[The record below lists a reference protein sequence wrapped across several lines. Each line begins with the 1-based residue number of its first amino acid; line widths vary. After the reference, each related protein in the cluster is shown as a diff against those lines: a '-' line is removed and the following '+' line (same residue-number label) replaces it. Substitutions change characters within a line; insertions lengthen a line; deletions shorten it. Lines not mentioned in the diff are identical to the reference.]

1 MLLEGNFQGVQH
13 VGIPVVDI
21 DKTQKWYRD
30 ILGFKLVHSH
40 AVPVEGGEVKL
51 AFLELGGLQVKLYQ
65 LIGEALE
72 EIKTRGNGHIDHFT
86 IDVLDVEKA
95 INDVLAAGAVLDKDT
110 PDGSV
115 PNPSWPPDGCKYV
128 FLKSP
133 NGEKVEFNQRLGLDP
148 NRRKENL
155 GGWAHLGI
163 PTIDY
168 QQIKAF
174 YEQFGFK
181 EIMYVNIPVGDE
193 KIHIIMV
200 EKNGFILEFY
210 QLFGN
215 DLEEIRTRKDGYIDH
230 ITFGVLDIDQAYQE
244 LKAAGL
250 KILVDKPIFLRG
262 VWGKGVKYFFI
273 RGPEGEKIEFNQK
286 VH

>member
-30 ILGFKLVHSH
+30 ILGFKLVHH
-40 AVPVEGGEVKL
+40 YAVPVEGGEVKL
-51 AFLELGGLQVKLYQ
+51 AFLELVNLQVELYQ
-65 LIGEALE
+65 LGGEALE
-72 EIKTRGNGHIDHFT
+72 EIKTRGNGHIDHFA
-86 IDVLDVEKA
+86 IDVLDVKKA
-95 INDVLAAGAVLDKDT
+95 MNDALAAGAMLDKDT
-110 PDGSV
+110 QDGPV

-128 FLKSP
+128 FLKLP
-133 NGEKVEFNQRLGLDP
+133 NGEKVEFNQHLGLDP

-163 PTIDY
+163 PTTDY

-181 EIMYVNIPVGDE
+181 EVMYVNIPVGDE
-193 KIHIIMV
+193 KIHITMV

-210 QLFGN
+210 QLFGD
-215 DLEEIRTRKDGYIDH
+215 DLKEVRTRKDGYIDH

-250 KILVDKPIFLRG
+250 KILVDRPVFLRG

-273 RGPEGEKIEFNQK
+273 RGPEGEKVKFNQK

>member
-1 MLLEGNFQGVQH
+1 MLLEGNFRGVRH

-30 ILGFKLVHSH
+30 ILGFKLVHSC
-40 AVPVEGGEVKL
+40 VVSVKGDKVKL
-51 AFLELGGLQVKLYQ
+51 TFLELGDLQVELYQ
-65 LIGEALE
+65 SIDETSE
-72 EIKTRGNGHIDHFT
+72 KIKTRGNGHIDHFA
-86 IDVLDVEKA
+86 INVLDIDKA
-95 INDVLAAGAVLDKDT
+95 MNDVLEKGAVLDKNTSDR
-110 PDGSV
+110 PV
-115 PNPSWPPDGCKYV
+115 LNPSWPPDGSKYV

-163 PTIDY
+163 PTTDY
-168 QQIKAF
+168 QRIKAF

-181 EIMYVNIPVGDE
+181 EVMYVNIPLGNE

-210 QLFGN
+210 QLFG
-215 DLEEIRTRKDGYIDH
+215 DELEEIRTRKDGYIDH
-230 ITFGVLDIDQAYQE
+230 IAFGVLDIDQAYKE

-250 KILVDKPIFLRG
+250 KILVDKPVFLPD
-262 VWGKGVKYFFI
+262 VWGKGMKYFFI
-273 RGPEGEKIEFNQK
+273 RGLEGEKIEFSQK
-286 VH
+286 MY

>member
-30 ILGFKLVHSH
+30 ILGFKLVHH
-40 AVPVEGGEVKL
+40 YAVPVEGGEVKL
-51 AFLELGGLQVKLYQ
+51 AFLELVNLQVELYQ
-65 LIGEALE
+65 LAGEALE
-72 EIKTRGNGHIDHFT
+72 EIKTRGNGHIDHFA
-86 IDVLDVEKA
+86 IDVLDVKKA
-95 INDVLAAGAVLDKDT
+95 MNDALAAGAVLDKDT
-110 PDGSV
+110 PDGPV

-128 FLKSP
+128 FLKLP
-133 NGEKVEFNQRLGLDP
+133 NGEKVEFNQHLGLDP

-163 PTIDY
+163 PTTDY

-181 EIMYVNIPVGDE
+181 EVMYVNIPVGDE
-193 KIHIIMV
+193 KIHITMV

-210 QLFGN
+210 QLFGD
-215 DLEEIRTRKDGYIDH
+215 DLKEVRTRKDGYIDH
-230 ITFGVLDIDQAYQE
+230 IAFGVLDIDQAYQE

-250 KILVDKPIFLRG
+250 KILVDRPVFLRG

-273 RGPEGEKIEFNQK
+273 RGPEGEKIKFNQK